1 MASTATRGRPHAT
14 THGRMAVRK
23 KGPRGTEATGFAAS
37 RTHSIKM
44 GEVQVDQRSF
54 GDVAFVFHTR
64 GIRKAVESVSNR
76 EFAGDAYAGM
86 KTKELTAW

>member
-1 MASTATRGRPHAT
+1 
-14 THGRMAVRK
+14 MAVRTE
-23 KGPRGTEATGFAAS
+23 GPTATEATGIS
-37 RTHSIKM
+37 GSWTHSIKM

-64 GIRKAVESVSNR
+64 GIRKAVESVNNR